1 MFRRFLPLFL
11 CALLATSVPVALAQ
25 GNYRLQRPADS
36 PGGVSG
42 GGSQFV
48 VQTAPRAAPMYSGN
62 VSASG
67 NSGVNG
73 NTSFNGNTGLSGN
86 SRAMLELGRA
96 LVGSFATQPRQVVQP
111 PVQNMYSG
119 NVQETL
125 MRGSTAVF
133 AVPTAAELRRI
144 SSRDV
149 VIVIDKSRSMNEA
162 DCAADNLP
170 PTLNRFFMRGSGI
183 AGGGSLTRWE
193 WCRRQTMHIASQ
205 LARMPGSNLKL
216 VLFDDRVTEF
226 DNVSMESLSDIFNRY
241 KPSGGTN
248 ATKALK
254 STIQDYFERQKFS
267 RTRPLS
273 IVCITDGAPSSPRSL
288 KDLLID
294 TTIKMNHPGE
304 IAVSFLQI
312 GRDHQGNQLLPEL
325 DLGLV
330 PEGARYDIVSVRS
343 FNSLQRT
350 GLMPAL
356 LDTARL

>member
-1 MFRRFLPLFL
+1 MFKRFLPLSL

-25 GNYRLQRPADS
+25 GNYRLERPADS
-36 PGGVSG
+36 QGFVSG

-48 VQTAPRAAPMYSGN
+48 VQTAPRAVPQSQDG
-62 VSASG
+62 
-67 NSGVNG
+67 
-73 NTSFNGNTGLSGN
+73 T
-86 SRAMLELGRA
+86 SRAVLELGRA
-96 LVGSFATQPRQVVQP
+96 LVGSFAAQPRQIVPPQQP
-111 PVQNMYSG
+111 MQRLFNG
-119 NVQETL
+119 NVQESL

-133 AVPTAAELRRI
+133 SVPTASELRRI
-144 SSRDV
+144 GSRDV

-162 DCAADNLP
+162 DCADDNLP

-183 AGGGSLTRWE
+183 AGGGALTRWE

-205 LARMPGSNLKL
+205 LARIPGSNLKL

-254 STIQDYFERQKFS
+254 TTIQDYFEKQKFS

-304 IAVSFLQI
+304 IAISFLQI
-312 GRDHQGNQLLPEL
+312 GRDYQGNQLLPEL